1 MSFISNILK
10 NRNKFSDSSRTGFS
24 LAEILISML
33 VLSGAIS
40 TMFIGFDTSS
50 NLDNYSRFSTE
61 SAYLAERE
69 VELLKSD
76 LLTGKLRPGPANRA
90 SRFSLKPG
98 WELKTIWT
106 SPDKSDTVRINCLVK
121 KGEQQFKLETFLYLP
136 GGTVSD

>member
-1 MSFISNILK
+1 MSSISSIIK
-10 NRNKFSDSSRTGFS
+10 NRSKLSESNKKGFS

-69 VELLKSD
+69 MELLKSD
-76 LLTGKLRPGPANRA
+76 LLNGKQPPGPANSG

-98 WELKTIWT
+98 WGLKTIWT
-106 SPDKSDTVRINCLVK
+106 APDETETIRINCVVK

-136 GGTVSD
+136 GGIRQ